1 MEKFAMIK
9 HKNSEDYDDASE
21 IAIIAFWEI
30 DKKKKFWRCRHFFVV
45 PNPLA
50 REVTNSGSRR

>member
-1 MEKFAMIK
+1 MEEFAK
-9 HKNSEDYDDASE
+9 LKQKSFEDYDDAAE

-30 DKKKKFWRCRHFFVV
+30 DNKKFWRCRHFFVV

-50 REVTNSGSRR
+50 REVT